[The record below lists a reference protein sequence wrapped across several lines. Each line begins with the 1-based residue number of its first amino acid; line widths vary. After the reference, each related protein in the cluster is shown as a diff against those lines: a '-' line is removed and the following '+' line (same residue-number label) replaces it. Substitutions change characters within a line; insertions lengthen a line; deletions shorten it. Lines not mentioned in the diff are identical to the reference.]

1 MRQKQEA
8 RTILKRITEEI
19 EKTEMAENRNKEIL
33 SWVFFIHEGGFS
45 FSFVSVYQ
53 SFSSNLY
60 PDLGLRF
67 ASI

>member
-45 FSFVSVYQ
+45 FSFVSVY
-53 SFSSNLY
+53 
-60 PDLGLRF
+60 
-67 ASI
+67 